1 MRWNPF
7 AKRDVPVAVAE
18 IGWERAE
25 SGFNP
30 DDPTTLKIGQVVR
43 GCLLALVALLP
54 VFVLPFTAP
63 GDVLTSNKQILL
75 YVLLMAGLV
84 AWLAVIIRQGG
95 LILRRSGLEW
105 GILAVLGA
113 GILAAGFSARNYL
126 SITNPNGL
134 MGLASMLLFFFLVLN
149 FFERGKLSRLVDWFI
164 LGAGVAC
171 LVALLV
177 LFGVPMFKP
186 IAWLSGTTVTLLN
199 TVGSANALGG
209 IACLVLIL
217 VMTKRIDEVGV
228 VATEYPTTWKV
239 IRIVAGVLA
248 ALYLLILNWSIFYV
262 VLAVGMAGIIIGPG
276 IIQKLTGQK
285 SKFGA
290 IHMVGPLVV
299 FVVTLLLIF
308 GSSYL
313 NFGSLR
319 SGLPVEVPLSQS
331 GSWGIAQGAIKERPI
346 FGFGQD
352 NFVLAFDKYRST
364 ALNNTQLWS
373 SRFFDSTS
381 ELFNIL
387 IEQGVLGVLVW
398 LFFLGALFYRAFGS
412 KRPDYHGLGALWSVM
427 PAILGAMVLFA
438 LYPANPVLTL
448 GFWVLLAVAGA
459 GLNRADEDIKVKM
472 DDASLP
478 SILSSLA
485 FVVVLVFGLVGG
497 YLLFQKYSGEVYFA
511 QAARLDLSKEE
522 NLQAATDLLTRAINT
537 NSHDDRY
544 LNNLG
549 SLLLSQ
555 VNTEIKKTSGDQKVI
570 QQRFTNFTD
579 GAIQVA
585 QRMTV
590 DPDNAVGW
598 LNAGTMF
605 ENLIGLRAGA
615 DVAALDSYR
624 NYTQRAPQDPT
635 GFLRMGSVYLARADL
650 NTNAIRTAQT
660 NKQPLKNEKDLTV
673 LINSDYKNA
682 ESNFKQAVALK
693 PDLATALYNL
703 GVVYERENRLDE
715 ATKQLE
721 LTRSANPNDA
731 GLYFELALLYYRNN
745 KKDQAITEL
754 TQAIATFKD
763 YSNARWYLALML
775 EEKGDIEGAKAQL
788 QEILKLDVNKDNQ
801 TIIDKLAALE
811 AGQREI
817 PPGKVTGEQP
827 IGETTGSAAT
837 TRK

>member
-1 MRWNPF
+1 
-7 AKRDVPVAVAE
+7 
-18 IGWERAE
+18 
-25 SGFNP
+25 
-30 DDPTTLKIGQVVR
+30 
-43 GCLLALVALLP
+43 
-54 VFVLPFTAP
+54 
-63 GDVLTSNKQILL
+63 
-75 YVLLMAGLV
+75 
-84 AWLAVIIRQGG
+84 
-95 LILRRSGLEW
+95 
-105 GILAVLGA
+105 
-113 GILAAGFSARNYL
+113 
-126 SITNPNGL
+126 
-134 MGLASMLLFFFLVLN
+134 
-149 FFERGKLSRLVDWFI
+149 
-164 LGAGVAC
+164 
-171 LVALLV
+171 
-177 LFGVPMFKP
+177 
-186 IAWLSGTTVTLLN
+186 
-199 TVGSANALGG
+199 
-209 IACLVLIL
+209 
-217 VMTKRIDEVGV
+217 
-228 VATEYPTTWKV
+228 
-239 IRIVAGVLA
+239 
-248 ALYLLILNWSIFYV
+248 
-262 VLAVGMAGIIIGPG
+262 
-276 IIQKLTGQK
+276 
-285 SKFGA
+285 
-290 IHMVGPLVV
+290 
-299 FVVTLLLIF
+299 
-308 GSSYL
+308 
-313 NFGSLR
+313 
-319 SGLPVEVPLSQS
+319 
-331 GSWGIAQGAIKERPI
+331 
-346 FGFGQD
+346 
-352 NFVLAFDKYRST
+352 
-364 ALNNTQLWS
+364 
-373 SRFFDSTS
+373 
-381 ELFNIL
+381 
-387 IEQGVLGVLVW
+387 
-398 LFFLGALFYRAFGS
+398 
-412 KRPDYHGLGALWSVM
+412 
-427 PAILGAMVLFA
+427 
-438 LYPANPVLTL
+438 LTL